1 MDKQEILGSSISV
14 VLPMLLLLIVVIII
28 IKMVKAKSFKF
39 WKKSSKK
46 QKEPIKITKVIAFE
60 QPPSN
65 MICKYNID
73 FNVFFTG
80 SSQEVITLLDR
91 KSPIIKLDMANG
103 SIIIDYLAAVN
114 SDNIDASENSVEEST
129 GTIVTQAIAL
139 DDETQELSEVQTCV
153 CPSIKTPEFSSG
165 QQFSQVFPTT
175 MRVITPAIPFQKD
188 NSLEIIQNL
197 RDIEIYLNGEFL
209 HSTLLEYVPFLFPGK
224 GKALPYNAPSYMH
237 INKISFEKI

>member
-73 FNVFFTG
+73 FNVFLCKYKHI
-80 SSQEVITLLDR
+80 SSY
-91 KSPIIKLDMANG
+91 
-103 SIIIDYLAAVN
+103 SIWYAYYLFV
-114 SDNIDASENSVEEST
+114 
-129 GTIVTQAIAL
+129 
-139 DDETQELSEVQTCV
+139 
-153 CPSIKTPEFSSG
+153 
-165 QQFSQVFPTT
+165 
-175 MRVITPAIPFQKD
+175 
-188 NSLEIIQNL
+188 
-197 RDIEIYLNGEFL
+197 
-209 HSTLLEYVPFLFPGK
+209 
-224 GKALPYNAPSYMH
+224 
-237 INKISFEKI
+237 